1 MKKLI
6 VITLTLFLL
15 GCSQSA
21 APKIG
26 SATMGPPAIK
36 TVMPL
41 NVPDFYTVEHDGHK
55 FVTTNGSSTHFI
67 HHPDCTCLESND

>member
-6 VITLTLFLL
+6 AITITLLL
-15 GCSQSA
+15 MGCMNYPEPNTTVNTSNIS
-21 APKIG
+21 
-26 SATMGPPAIK
+26 K

-67 HHPDCTCLESND
+67 HHPDCKCLKSND